1 MEDERLVWSASEIW
15 GGSERTVSASLKVQ
29 IDLGYTLSINPGEAF
44 NYVYLSLGIFMAMLA
59 FWIGA
64 LGALN
69 SLMILVF
76 LLDVVGP
83 LLVVMVVLKR
93 VIATVQEQNYVTL

>member
-1 MEDERLVWSASEIW
+1 M
-15 GGSERTVSASLKVQ
+15 Q

-44 NYVYLSLGIFMAMLA
+44 NYVYLSLGIFIAMLA

-76 LLDVVGP
+76 S
-83 LLVVMVVLKR
+83 
-93 VIATVQEQNYVTL
+93 I

>member
-1 MEDERLVWSASEIW
+1 MIALRSNLSTQVRGIPERVTWQSVRQSRYANS
-15 GGSERTVSASLKVQ
+15 GSELTVSASLKVQ

-44 NYVYLSLGIFMAMLA
+44 NYVYLSLWIFIAMLA
-59 FWIGA
+59 FWTGA

-76 LLDVVGP
+76 S
-83 LLVVMVVLKR
+83 
-93 VIATVQEQNYVTL
+93 T